1 MGCLNH
7 PNAPVVSSCKRCDAE
22 LCGICTRFLDS
33 GEYCEKCAS
42 VAEAEAYLK
51 SRNRHQEARVVEMA
65 QTATVR
71 IAEEEVRQKS
81 RDKDTKYVRGGV
93 AMVCLMLS
101 ISIGLYAY
109 PNLLKSDTQLAQ
121 EQSIM
126 SLEECRQVFQSI
138 GIMLSEGE
146 IPDSSM
152 SCPGTN
158 IPNIVRREGNKVTV
172 SHPNPPQFG
181 LVELYVTNGSHRV
194 VMVGQNQG

>member
-1 MGCLNH
+1 MSCINH
-7 PNAPVVSSCKRCDAE
+7 PIATTVSSCKRCDAE

-51 SRNRHQEARVVEMA
+51 SRNSNQETHKVEIA
-65 QTATVR
+65 QITTVR
-71 IAEEEVRQKS
+71 IAEEEARQKL
-81 RDKDTKYVRGGV
+81 RDTDGKYVRGGI
-93 AMVCLMLS
+93 AIVCLMIS
-101 ISIGLYAY
+101 MSIGLYAF
-109 PNLLKSDTQLAQ
+109 PNFLKSDTQLAQ

-152 SCPGTN
+152 SCPGSN
-158 IPNIVRREGNKVTV
+158 IPNIVRREGNKVTI

-181 LVELYVTNGSHRV
+181 LVELYVTNDSHRV
-194 VMVGQNQG
+194 VMVGQN

>member
-1 MGCLNH
+1 MSCINH
-7 PNAPVVSSCKRCDAE
+7 PIVTAVSSCKRCDAE

-51 SRNRHQEARVVEMA
+51 SRNSNQETHKVEIA
-65 QTATVR
+65 QITTVR
-71 IAEEEVRQKS
+71 IAEEEARQKL
-81 RDKDTKYVRGGV
+81 RDTDGKYVRGGI
-93 AMVCLMLS
+93 AIVCLMIS
-101 ISIGLYAY
+101 MSIGLYAF
-109 PNLLKSDTQLAQ
+109 PNFLKSDTQLAQ

-152 SCPGTN
+152 SCPGSN
-158 IPNIVRREGNKVTV
+158 IPNIVRREGNKVTI
-172 SHPNPPQFG
+172 SHPNPPQFR
-181 LVELYVTNGSHRV
+181 LVELYVTNDSHRV
-194 VMVGQNQG
+194 VMVGQN

>member
-1 MGCLNH
+1 M
-7 PNAPVVSSCKRCDAE
+7 SSCKRCDAE

-51 SRNRHQEARVVEMA
+51 SRNSNQETHKVEIA
-65 QTATVR
+65 QITTVR
-71 IAEEEVRQKS
+71 IAEEEARQKL
-81 RDKDTKYVRGGV
+81 RDTDGKYVRGGI
-93 AMVCLMLS
+93 AIVCLMIS
-101 ISIGLYAY
+101 MSIGLYAF
-109 PNLLKSDTQLAQ
+109 PNFLKSDTQLAQ

-152 SCPGTN
+152 SCPGSN
-158 IPNIVRREGNKVTV
+158 IPNIVRREGNKVTI

-181 LVELYVTNGSHRV
+181 LVELYVTNDSHRV
-194 VMVGQNQG
+194 VMVGQN

>member
-1 MGCLNH
+1 MSCINH
-7 PNAPVVSSCKRCDAE
+7 PIVTAVSSCKRCDAE

-51 SRNRHQEARVVEMA
+51 SRNSNQETHKVEIA
-65 QTATVR
+65 QITTVR
-71 IAEEEVRQKS
+71 IAEEEARQKL
-81 RDKDTKYVRGGV
+81 RDTDGKYVRGGI
-93 AMVCLMLS
+93 AIVCLMIS
-101 ISIGLYAY
+101 MSIGLYAF
-109 PNLLKSDTQLAQ
+109 PNFLKSDTQLAQ

-152 SCPGTN
+152 SCPGSN
-158 IPNIVRREGNKVTV
+158 IPNIVRREGNKVTI

-181 LVELYVTNGSHRV
+181 LVVLYVTNDSHRV
-194 VMVGQNQG
+194 VMVGQN

>member
-1 MGCLNH
+1 MGCINH
-7 PNAPVVSSCKRCDAE
+7 PIATAVSSCKRCDAE

-51 SRNRHQEARVVEMA
+51 SRNSNQETHKVEIA
-65 QTATVR
+65 QITTVR
-71 IAEEEVRQKS
+71 IAEEEARQKL
-81 RDKDTKYVRGGV
+81 RDTDGQYVRGGI
-93 AMVCLMLS
+93 AIVCLMIS
-101 ISIGLYAY
+101 MSIGLYAF
-109 PNLLKSDTQLAQ
+109 PNFLKSDTQLAQ

-152 SCPGTN
+152 SCPGSN
-158 IPNIVRREGNKVTV
+158 IPNIVRREGNKVTI

-181 LVELYVTNGSHRV
+181 LVELYVTNDSHRV
-194 VMVGQNQG
+194 VMVGQN

>member
-1 MGCLNH
+1 MSCINH
-7 PNAPVVSSCKRCDAE
+7 PIVTAVSSCKRCDAE

-51 SRNRHQEARVVEMA
+51 SRNSNQETHKVEIA
-65 QTATVR
+65 QITTVR
-71 IAEEEVRQKS
+71 IAEEEARQKL
-81 RDKDTKYVRGGV
+81 RDTDGKYVRGGI
-93 AMVCLMLS
+93 AIVCLMIS
-101 ISIGLYAY
+101 MSIGLYAF
-109 PNLLKSDTQLAQ
+109 PNFLKSDTQLAQ

-152 SCPGTN
+152 SCPGSN
-158 IPNIVRREGNKVTV
+158 IPNIVRREGNKVTI

-181 LVELYVTNGSHRV
+181 LVELYVTNDSHRV
-194 VMVGQNQG
+194 VMVGQN